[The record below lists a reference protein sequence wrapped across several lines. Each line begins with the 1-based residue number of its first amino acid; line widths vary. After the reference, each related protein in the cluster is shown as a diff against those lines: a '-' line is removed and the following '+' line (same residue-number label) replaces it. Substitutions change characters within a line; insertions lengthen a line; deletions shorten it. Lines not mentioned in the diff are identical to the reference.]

1 MNKWRKIRISLYAI
15 IFVGNFV
22 AVLLESRS
30 PTSEIVF
37 DWQMM
42 ILSLF
47 FPALVIPL
55 LIFVQS
61 GAPYVAEKWTV
72 PTLDTKLFTFSDPL
86 HFFHFASHCFGIG
99 GISVILASLLHDLSR
114 IGRGVNDILFG
125 LGLYLGVILCRRMC
139 RRKYQV

>member
-1 MNKWRKIRISLYAI
+1 MSRWRKIRISLYAI

-22 AVLLESRS
+22 EVLLESRS
-30 PTSEIVF
+30 PTSKLVF

-42 ILSLF
+42 VSFVF

-72 PTLDTKLFTFSDPL
+72 PTLDTKFFTFSDPL
-86 HFFHFASHCFGIG
+86 HFFHFASHCFAIA
-99 GISVILASLLHDLSR
+99 GISVISASFLHDFSQ
-114 IGRGVNDILFG
+114 IGRGVNYILFG
-125 LGLYLGVILCRRMC
+125 LGLYLGVILCREVC